1 MSSTP
6 VPLTPS
12 AVRDRTR
19 PAWLYAV
26 PMWAGIA
33 IVAIWLA
40 VLFVGLF
47 AGDIVSING
56 TPGAGTTTTIP
67 SVVVVALFAL
77 LATVPVARWGFGARR
92 AERKEDGAS

>member
-6 VPLTPS
+6 VSVPS
-12 AVRDRTR
+12 PAAGDRTK

-56 TPGAGTTTTIP
+56 TPGAGTTTNVP
-67 SVVVVALFAL
+67 SVVVVAFFAL
-77 LATVPVARWGFGARR
+77 LATIPVARWGFRSRG
-92 AERKEDGAS
+92 D

>member
-1 MSSTP
+1 MASTP
-6 VPLTPS
+6 VPVTHSEIP
-12 AVRDRTR
+12 DRRR

-26 PMWAGIA
+26 PMWAGVT
-33 IVAIWLA
+33 IVSIWVA

-56 TPGAGTTTTIP
+56 PAGTTTTIP

-77 LATVPVARWGFGARR
+77 LATVGVARRGFGPRNR
-92 AERKEDGAS
+92 DGGAS

>member
-6 VPLTPS
+6 VPVTPS
-12 AVRDRTR
+12 AARDRAR

-26 PMWAGIA
+26 PMWAGLA
-33 IVAIWLA
+33 IVSIWVA

-56 TPGAGTTTTIP
+56 TPGAGTTTTVP

-77 LATVPVARWGFGARR
+77 IATVSLGRWGFGSRR

>member
-1 MSSTP
+1 MASTP
-6 VPLTPS
+6 VPVTPS
-12 AVRDRTR
+12 AARDRAR

-26 PMWAGIA
+26 PMWAGLA
-33 IVAIWLA
+33 IVSIWGA

-56 TPGAGTTTTIP
+56 TPGAGTTTTVP
-67 SVVVVALFAL
+67 SVVVVAFFAL
-77 LATVPVARWGFGARR
+77 IATVFLARWGFGSRR